1 MEEKFYNVD
10 SIVDWMCKNG
20 YFPGATY
27 SISDGKSYCEGFKGY
42 RSLIPTRVE
51 NNIDTLYD
59 MASLTKVIVTN
70 TIFTKA
76 LQEGRINLSD
86 KLEKF
91 LPQYSDLDIN
101 IYSLVT
107 HTSGLSADFDIPN
120 IHSNEDFLKQL
131 NDMNK
136 EYETGTDVV
145 YSDIGFVLLGK
156 VLEKVY
162 GKSLDVI
169 AIEKIFK
176 PLDMKTAT
184 FHPKKENTAPTEYTK
199 ERGLVWGKT
208 HDEKA
213 YYSKDII
220 GHAGLFC
227 SVEDV
232 RKFTDMILND
242 GIVNDS
248 VYLEKKYLDLWF
260 TPCVTEYDGTVR
272 SIGWIYGKS
281 KNVTGDGV
289 SDNTIYH
296 TGFTG
301 TSIVVDRD
309 NKLSIILLS
318 NRVHPTRENRKLIP
332 NRHLL
337 VDAVLNKKNNLET
350 GKSL

>member
-42 RSLIPTRVE
+42 RSLIPTKVE

-70 TIFTKA
+70 TILTKA

-281 KNVTGDGV
+281 KNVTGDSV

-337 VDAVLNKKNNLET
+337 VDAVLNKKNNLEN

>member
-1 MEEKFYNVD
+1 MKEKFYAMDTVVD
-10 SIVDWMCKNG
+10 TMCENE

-27 SISDGKSYCEGFKGY
+27 GITDGKVNYTGFKGY
-42 RSLIPTRVE
+42 KSLIPTKKE

-70 TIFTKA
+70 TILTKA

-107 HTSGLSADFDIPN
+107 HTSGLPADFDIPN

-131 NDMNK
+131 NDMRK

-145 YSDIGFVLLGK
+145 YSDKNFVLLGK

-169 AIEKIFK
+169 AEEKVFK

-208 HDEKA
+208 HDEKG
-213 YYSKDII
+213 YYSTDII

-289 SDNTIYH
+289 SDNTIFH

-309 NKLSIILLS
+309 NKLGIILLT

-332 NRHLL
+332 NRHLI
-337 VDAVLNKKNNLET
+337 VDAVLDKENNLEN